1 MIKIFS
7 LIIPFLFFSLETTSN
22 DFDSL
27 ECREGNPEVF
37 FITPNQNLVTSTGV
51 INLEFDIKNFNI
63 Y

>member
-1 MIKIFS
+1 MIKIFN

-37 FITPNQNLVTSTGV
+37 FITPNQNLVTSTGL
-51 INLEFDIKNFNI
+51 INL
-63 Y
+63 